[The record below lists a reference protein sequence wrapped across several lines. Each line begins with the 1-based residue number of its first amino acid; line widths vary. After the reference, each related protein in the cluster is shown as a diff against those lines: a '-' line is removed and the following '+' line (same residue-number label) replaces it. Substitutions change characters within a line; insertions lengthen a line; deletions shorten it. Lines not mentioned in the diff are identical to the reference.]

1 MKLMI
6 LDGNSIVNRA
16 FYGVRLLTAPD
27 GTPTNGVFGFLSI
40 LQKLLTDQEPD
51 AVCVAFDVHAPTFRH
66 KQYAEYKGKRK
77 PMPED
82 LVVQMPLL
90 KEVLQTMGIS
100 CYECAGWEADDIL
113 GTVGKRCE
121 EENWDCLIVTG
132 DKDSF
137 QLVTDTT
144 HVFHVKSSKGQTTT
158 TEYTPEVFQEEYGFA
173 PIHIIDLKALMGD
186 SSDNIPGVPGVGEKT
201 ATALI
206 QNYSTISSI
215 YSQLDT
221 LDVKDGIKKKLE
233 AGKESA
239 EMSYDLATIRKD
251 VPIDFDPKENVC
263 PEVHRALGPGAGRRD
278 GILQKTGI
286 SGVPGDDGIRSGL
299 AEKDHFR
306 RGLYCALC
314 GRGSGSDLSVRR
326 KGRVFR
332 PLERLR

>member
-16 FYGVRLLTAPD
+16 YYGVRLLTAPD

-40 LQKLLTDQEPD
+40 LQKLLADQEPD

-66 KQYAEYKGKRK
+66 KQFADYKGKRK

-113 GTVGKRCE
+113 GTVGRRCE

-144 HVFHVKSSKGQTTT
+144 HVFHVKTIKGQTTT
-158 TEYTPEVFQEEYGFA
+158 LEYTPEVFQEEYGFA

-206 QNYSTISSI
+206 QNYSTIDNI
-215 YSQLDT
+215 YSQLES
-221 LDVKDGIKKKLE
+221 LDVKDGVKKKLA

-239 EMSYDLATIRKD
+239 EMSYDLATIRRD
-251 VPIDFDPKENVC
+251 VPIDFDPKQNIWKLTSNGELYTLF
-263 PEVHRALGPGAGRRD
+263 HRLGFPNPIWNGLRRPLPARSMSLYPWGRIWIRSSCVTGRRYIQPD
-278 GILQKTGI
+278 GTTSENPIMI
-286 SGVPGDDGIRSGL
+286 
-299 AEKDHFR
+299 F
-306 RGLYCALC
+306 
-314 GRGSGSDLSVRR
+314 
-326 KGRVFR
+326 
-332 PLERLR
+332 